1 MKSIFDEKKFEIA
14 VKEIMTKNVFTVLPE
29 TSTEECAKLMINHK
43 IGSVVV
49 VDSEDK
55 PIGMITKE
63 NLIKHVLARNK
74 KADEVIAK
82 QVMSFPL
89 ITASPSLTVIE
100 AMQTMF
106 KEGIR
111 HLLILGADGKLLG
124 ICTDTDIFKVVPQ
137 LILLEQ
143 EYLRVM
149 GEDKAEDSGEK
160 EIAGYCDDC
169 KEYSENLTFSRGLYL
184 CDNCASEEMIESH
197 V

>member
-1 MKSIFDEKKFEIA
+1 MA
-14 VKEIMTKNVFTVLPE
+14 VKEIMTKNVYTVLPE
-29 TSTEECAKLMINHK
+29 TSAEECAKLMIENR

-49 VDSEDK
+49 VNSEDK
-55 PIGMITKE
+55 PIGVITKE
-63 NLIKHVLARNK
+63 NLIKHVLAENK
-74 KADEVIAK
+74 KADEVIAE

-89 ITASPSLTVIE
+89 ITASPSLTVIQ

-111 HLLILGADGKLLG
+111 HLIILGTGGKILG

-149 GEDKAEDSGEK
+149 SESKTEEDNEED
-160 EIAGYCDDC
+160 IAGYCDDC
-169 KEYSENLTFSRGLYL
+169 KEYSESLIFSKGLYL
-184 CDNCASEEMIESH
+184 CKDCAPEEMIESH